1 MSMRL
6 ATNGCRHPCYSF
18 LQFQTFSHADLNLVL
33 RVIFFY
39 IFKNEYR
46 HLCAI
51 VQSPSLGVEVKGS
64 LLNIYFVWYY
74 RQFYAENKR
83 KKLRPKM

>member
-1 MSMRL
+1 MDIFIPVIL
-6 ATNGCRHPCYSF
+6 F
-18 LQFQTFSHADLNLVL
+18 LQFITFSHADLKIVL

-64 LLNIYFVWYY
+64 LFYIYFVWYY